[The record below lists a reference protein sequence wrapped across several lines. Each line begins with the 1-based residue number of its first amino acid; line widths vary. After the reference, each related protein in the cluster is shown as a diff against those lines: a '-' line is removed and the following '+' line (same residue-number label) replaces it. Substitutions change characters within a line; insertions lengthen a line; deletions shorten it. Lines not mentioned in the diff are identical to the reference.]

1 MTIREEIRR
10 LAEEAALSIVAI
22 TPTVNQR
29 IIESA
34 ILEGVK
40 LVLKLEPIEAM
51 ITAGERSTAKPLN
64 RNVCRLAYRAMI
76 RELLKELE

>member
-10 LAEEAALSIVAI
+10 LADGAI
-22 TPTVNQR
+22 FSSGAVV
-29 IIESA
+29 ESA

-40 LVLKLEPIEAM
+40 LVLEDCAKLCDEGVKWTPNFPPNVQRVSDE
-51 ITAGERSTAKPLN
+51 TAAILAK
-64 RNVCRLAYRAMI
+64 AIRAMI